1 MFLLKKVCTSG
12 REEIF
17 SILRKSISLPK
28 YTLLRST
35 LEIVTKKRHTI
46 EFHSLRT
53 VETFIGIVLQRGWLL
68 RILSNTTSSRPEV
81 FFEKSILRNFA
92 KFTGKHPCQGLFF
105 NKVTGLNL
113 I

>member
-46 EFHSLRT
+46 EFHSLR
-53 VETFIGIVLQRGWLL
+53 IG
-68 RILSNTTSSRPEV
+68 
-81 FFEKSILRNFA
+81 RNV
-92 KFTGKHPCQGLFF
+92 HWNC
-105 NKVTGLNL
+105 VTEGMVIENL
-113 I
+113 IKHYKQPPRGVL